1 MPINVSTLC
10 FRLYSTQ
17 DGSLKLV
24 STSRGNGSDAL
35 GHFEAIT
42 DTYSAGGVPITTTTR
57 GYVAASG
64 LIQILSQVSRS
75 ATQHSLLFGK
85 T

>member
-17 DGSLKLV
+17 DGSLKLINT
-24 STSRGNGSDAL
+24 STSHGSDAL
-35 GHFEAIT
+35 GHFEAVT
-42 DTYSAGGVPITTTTR
+42 VTYSAGGVPVTTTMR
-57 GYVAASG
+57 GYTAAG
-64 LIQILSQVSRS
+64 GFIYIFSQVSRN
-75 ATQHSLLFGK
+75 ATQDSLLFGK